1 MHILSTPIEY
11 LKGVG
16 PAKAELLKKEV
27 SIFTYGD
34 LLQYYPFRYIDKS
47 KVFNVSDISD
57 DMPYIQLKGK
67 IIQFEEIGQKRSKRL
82 VAKFKDETG
91 LIDLVWFKGVRWIK
105 SYLKLN
111 QDYLIFGKPTSFKG
125 KFNIAHPEVEL
136 YEDNFKRNTLQAVYH
151 STCLLYT
158 SPSPRDRSLS
168 RMPSSA

>member
-11 LKGVG
+11 LKELA

-47 KVFNVSDISD
+47 KVFNICDISD

-67 IIQFEEIGQKRSKRL
+67 IIQFEEIGQKRFKRL

-91 LIDLVWFKGVRWIK
+91 LIDLVWFKGV
-105 SYLKLN
+105 SGLN
-111 QDYLIFGKPTSFKG
+111 LT
-125 KFNIAHPEVEL
+125 
-136 YEDNFKRNTLQAVYH
+136 
-151 STCLLYT
+151 
-158 SPSPRDRSLS
+158 
-168 RMPSSA
+168 

>member
-47 KVFNVSDISD
+47 KVFNISDISD

-67 IIQFEEIGQKRSKRL
+67 IIQFEEIGQKRFKRL

-111 QDYLIFGKPTSFKG
+111 QDYLIFGKPTFLKENLILHIL
-125 KFNIAHPEVEL
+125 KL
-136 YEDNFKRNTLQAVYH
+136 NFMKIILNEIPCREYIIQLIN
-151 STCLLYT
+151 
-158 SPSPRDRSLS
+158 
-168 RMPSSA
+168 

>member
-47 KVFNVSDISD
+47 KVFNVSDISN

-67 IIQFEEIGQKRSKRL
+67 IIQFEEIGQK
-82 VAKFKDETG
+82 
-91 LIDLVWFKGVRWIK
+91 DLNV
-105 SYLKLN
+105 
-111 QDYLIFGKPTSFKG
+111 
-125 KFNIAHPEVEL
+125 
-136 YEDNFKRNTLQAVYH
+136 
-151 STCLLYT
+151 
-158 SPSPRDRSLS
+158 
-168 RMPSSA
+168 